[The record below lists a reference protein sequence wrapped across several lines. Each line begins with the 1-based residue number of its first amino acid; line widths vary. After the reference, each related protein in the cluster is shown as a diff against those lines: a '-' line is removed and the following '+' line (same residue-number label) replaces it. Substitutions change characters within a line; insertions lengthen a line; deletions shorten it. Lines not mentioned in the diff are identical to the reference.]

1 MGKRLKILI
10 FARPNF
16 IIMKKWLITLAVFL
30 LATGFTKAQL
40 GSLLVKKSEKG
51 LYIDH
56 KVVAR
61 EGLYSIGR
69 IYYVHPH
76 HLASFNNLDSEAGL
90 NLGQTLRIP
99 LTDTNFN
106 QRSSDGLPIYY
117 VVAAGDGLS
126 AISRVHNRVPLDRL
140 RNWNDLRSD
149 NINKDTKIIVGYL
162 SMSLPAP
169 ADLAVN
175 TKPAKPE
182 TIPAESESGNE
193 APTAQAEMQE
203 PALTEERQVEKP
215 AATEIVN
222 RQPAN
227 PQRSEPKQQLP
238 ESAQSQSQAGGKWSG
253 MGFFKPFFE
262 QQTGKAA
269 PKVNETVTSG
279 IFKTTS
285 GWQDGKYY
293 LLIDNV
299 PTGSIV
305 RLSNPANEKA
315 IFAKVLGEMNGI
327 RQNQGLNV
335 RISNAAAAAL
345 GVGEEEKFVLQIIY

>member
-1 MGKRLKILI
+1 MRMKMLI

-16 IIMKKWLITLAVFL
+16 IIMKKWLITLAVFF
-30 LATGFTKAQL
+30 LATGFLKAQL
-40 GSLLVKKSEKG
+40 GTLLVKKSEKG
-51 LYIDH
+51 LYVDH

-69 IYYVHPH
+69 IYHVHPH
-76 HLASFNNLDSEAGL
+76 HLAAFNNLDSEAGL

-126 AISRVHNRVPLDRL
+126 AISRVHNRVPLERL
-140 RNWNDLRSD
+140 RAWNDLRTD
-149 NINKDTKIIVGYL
+149 NINKGSKLIVGYL
-162 SMSLPAP
+162 SMSSPAP
-169 ADLAVN
+169 STAAVS
-175 TKPAKPE
+175 TPAVKRE
-182 TIPAESESGNE
+182 IPAESETNNE
-193 APTAQAEMQE
+193 DQTPAEKQE
-203 PALTEERQVEKP
+203 PVVTEEKQPEKP
-215 AATEIVN
+215 AATEVVKRETVSPPQN
-222 RQPAN
+222 ETRKELPQPTQSQPAT
-227 PQRSEPKQQLP
+227 
-238 ESAQSQSQAGGKWSG
+238 SG
-253 MGFFKPFFE
+253 NWTGIGFFKPYFE
-262 QQTGKAA
+262 QQAGKSA

-285 GWQDGKYY
+285 GWQDAKYY

-305 RLSNPANEKA
+305 RLSNPANDKA
-315 IFAKVLGEMNGI
+315 VFAKVLGEMNGI
-327 RQNQGLNV
+327 RQNQGLNI

-345 GVGEEEKFVLQIIY
+345 GIGEEEKFVLQILY